1 MLNFRQIQAFAAV
14 YEEGSVSRAARRVNA
29 TQSGLSMQLRGLE
42 ERLGVELFQRR
53 STGMSPT
60 PAGRRL
66 YRRAADILRALAEAE
81 TELETLAGGPGGR
94 IRLGLIPAITHSLLA
109 RVLAQFLE
117 RFPNVEVGILEA
129 YSPTLTDR
137 VARGECDFAIVPA
150 EAVRD
155 GVNAAHFGR
164 DRELLVSARESSLT
178 HLAAA
183 RLGEIKGLK
192 LVLPTRGN
200 ARRERLEAYF
210 AANEVAIAEILE
222 MDAMT
227 ATLNFVAET
236 DWMTILPATIFARET
251 RGMPHK
257 LHPIVSPAAE
267 VAYMTIE
274 PSRRALPAS
283 AGLFLEA
290 LREAFDDV
298 HRHWMR
304 LIEKSGAS
312 SDVMADRRLPSKRK

>member
-1 MLNFRQIQAFAAV
+1 MLNFRQIQAFAAI
-14 YEEGSVSRAARRVNA
+14 YEEGSVSRAARRENA

-53 STGMSPT
+53 ATGMSPT

-66 YRRAADILRALAEAE
+66 YRRAVGILRALAEAE
-81 TELETLAGGPGGR
+81 AELETLAGGPGGR
-94 IRLGLIPAITHSLLA
+94 IRVGLIPAFTHSLLA
-109 RVLAQFLE
+109 KVLARFLE
-117 RFPNVEVGILEA
+117 RYPNVEVGVLEA

-155 GVNAAHFGR
+155 GLNATHFGR
-164 DRELLVSARESSLT
+164 ERELLVSSCKSSLP
-178 HLAAA
+178 HFKPV
-183 RLGEIKGLK
+183 RLGEMEGLK

-210 AANEVAIAEILE
+210 AANDVAVAEVLE

-236 DWMTILPATIFARET
+236 GWMTILPATIFAHQTDGR
-251 RGMPHK
+251 PHK
-257 LHPIVSPAAE
+257 LHPILSPAAE
-267 VAYMTIE
+267 VAYMTIA
-274 PSRRALPAS
+274 PGRQAMPPS
-283 AGLFLEA
+283 AGLFLDA
-290 LREAFDDV
+290 LREAFDDI
-298 HRHWMR
+298 HRHWMQ
-304 LIEKSGAS
+304 LLEG
-312 SDVMADRRLPSKRK
+312 